1 MHQTTANLT
10 GYLQTL
16 EQLSA
21 EIAGLSDE
29 QLRWKA
35 TAEQWSVTEV
45 LTHLADHHIVV
56 SFRIREILSG
66 SSVRLPAFAQD
77 AWVEGQVGNE
87 GSAAEALQLFGALL
101 HYNHLVYA
109 RLRPADWAKTGVNFR
124 GETLNL
130 VQVIDAFIKHVEL
143 HVAQIQSIKQALV
156 ANDQAVP
163 QAILMV

>member
-1 MHQTTANLT
+1 MSQTTANLA
-10 GYLQTL
+10 GYLQTV
-16 EQLSA
+16 ERLST
-21 EIAGLSDE
+21 EIVGLSDA
-29 QLRWKA
+29 QLKWKPA
-35 TAEQWSVTEV
+35 AHEWSVTEV

-101 HYNHLVYA
+101 HYNHLLYT
-109 RLRPADWAKTGVNFR
+109 RLRPADWAKSGVNFR

-143 HVAQIQSIKQALV
+143 HLAQIQSIKQAL
-156 ANDQAVP
+156 AESYQAVP
-163 QAILMV
+163 AV

>member
-1 MHQTTANLT
+1 MSQPTANLT

-16 EQLSA
+16 DQLSA

-29 QLRWKA
+29 QLKWKA
-35 TAEQWSVTEV
+35 AAQEWSVTEV

-56 SFRIREILSG
+56 SFRIREILAG

-101 HYNHLVYA
+101 HYNHLIYT
-109 RLRPADWAKTGVNFR
+109 RLRPADWAKSGVNFR

-143 HVAQIQSIKQALV
+143 HLAQIQSIKQAL
-156 ANDQAVP
+156 AESYQAVP
-163 QAILMV
+163 AI